1 MCERTDIVEK
11 LVQQWFHSDSVLDLM
26 IHLLSLTDWYHI
38 RTVLW
43 QGKHEVNVIESECK
57 ECEKETKIKCQIN
70 ETTKLTSWHSK
81 KCKSKSE
88 KWCEQAR
95 QSRSN

>member
-26 IHLLSLTDWYHI
+26 VHLLSLTDWY
-38 RTVLW
+38 RN
-43 QGKHEVNVIESECK
+43 EVNVIESECK